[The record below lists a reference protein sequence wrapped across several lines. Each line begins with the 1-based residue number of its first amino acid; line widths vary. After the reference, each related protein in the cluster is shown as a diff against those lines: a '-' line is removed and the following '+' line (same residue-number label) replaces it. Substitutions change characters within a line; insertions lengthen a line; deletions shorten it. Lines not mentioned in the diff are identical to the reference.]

1 MLGARI
7 PLEWMTQYQE
17 LAAERGCKVAEL
29 AREALGQYLKMEG
42 DSSDST
48 DITLIP
54 NLKTRPEAIQAL
66 ISDSGDSTDITLIP
80 DLKTRLEVIEASI
93 GDSGDI
99 KVISQKLKLLENQ
112 VQELQNQV
120 TALTRKEQPVK
131 TENKP
136 VTEKEGWLTTG
147 EAYGEAKRRGLTS
160 SAGTFRRWLRE
171 AIETEQL
178 PSALQSLDLQAD
190 WASRKQGNPKDNSL
204 RWLRFQ

>member
-29 AREALGQYLKMEG
+29 AREALGQYLGKKG

-54 NLKTRPEAIQAL
+54 NFQ
-66 ISDSGDSTDITLIP
+66 
-80 DLKTRLEVIEASI
+80 TRLETIEAFI

-99 KVISQKLKLLENQ
+99 KVISQRLELLENQ
-112 VQELQNQV
+112 LQELKSQV
-120 TALTRKEQPVK
+120 TVLPKKEQPVE
-131 TENKP
+131 TENKAVA
-136 VTEKEGWLTTG
+136 VTEGWLTTG
-147 EAYGEAKRRGLTS
+147 EAYAEAKRRGFTQSL
-160 SAGTFRRWLRE
+160 GTFRRWLRE
-171 AIETEQL
+171 ANETEQL
-178 PSALQSLDLQAD
+178 PKALHSLDLQAD

-204 RWLRFQ
+204 RWLRFI